1 MEKLKL
7 EGKAL
12 TREQMKGVVGGMV
25 AADDCTCI
33 APNNAW
39 LCISNGCALHS
50 DGTCTSPILY

>member
-1 MEKLKL
+1 M

-33 APNNAW
+33 APWQAQ
-39 LCISNGCALHS
+39 LCIFSGCALHLS
-50 DGTCTSPILY
+50 DGTCTKINF